1 MRWLALDLDRLR
13 SVMVTPAV
21 VDLRN
26 IYQPE
31 ELKRQGLAYACVE
44 KARMILRGVS
54 MAKHGADN

>member
-1 MRWLALDLDRLR
+1 MRWLALDPDRLR

-26 IYQPE
+26 IYPPE
-31 ELKRQGLAYACVE
+31 ELERHGLTYACVG

-54 MAKHGADN
+54 RAKHGADN

>member
-21 VDLRN
+21 VDCETSTRRRSWSVRAWLTPASR
-26 IYQPE
+26 
-31 ELKRQGLAYACVE
+31 

-54 MAKHGADN
+54 RAKHGADN